1 MSSKKGKAVGTGIK
15 LVWQMDKWL
24 LIHSCI
30 GAVIESAIPFI
41 GIFLSAYILDGLQ
54 AGEPIQTLLAAALLS
69 VAGIFVLTLLKEHF
83 QTLQK
88 IHTDV
93 CGKRYD
99 TLMSMK
105 TISMDYPLLDS
116 PQVNAIRARIRH
128 DNDWGAGFYSL
139 AQQLPWLLGSFV
151 SCIFSL
157 VFLIPLFTEGIVFQ
171 DTASVFLLLLF
182 AVVIFWNLWFGA
194 RKRKEYYR
202 LLDNPSLDKS
212 YLSHFLWNDQ
222 DYHYGKDIRVYGA
235 KPLIESK
242 LRGDVQTKKQ
252 WMHKIIRNSMKT
264 GFSSNFSA
272 GLLQLSG
279 PRSSRRADNRQRSAI
294 RGHYLPVF
302 PVCFQHISRYRGV
315 CGLLRPAGFHIGIPA
330 CGGYFEE
337 RIPSR

>member
-1 MSSKKGKAVGTGIK
+1 MSSKKGKAVSAGIK

-222 DYHYGKDIRVYGA
+222 DYRYGKD
-235 KPLIESK
+235 
-242 LRGDVQTKKQ
+242 
-252 WMHKIIRNSMKT
+252 M
-264 GFSSNFSA
+264 
-272 GLLQLSG
+272 
-279 PRSSRRADNRQRSAI
+279 
-294 RGHYLPVF
+294 
-302 PVCFQHISRYRGV
+302 
-315 CGLLRPAGFHIGIPA
+315 
-330 CGGYFEE
+330 
-337 RIPSR
+337 